1 MIQLIRPEMEK
12 ILKKP
17 QMFVNDTQDVV
28 LVKITSVTNPK
39 NPTLLMVGKD
49 DFDGRFYIVI
59 EDNDTSEDIYPEG
72 KETLYSKFM
81 SIYNDLVMKDELIT
95 ILYKASVNANVA
107 PEFHADD
114 GTTVE
119 LTQPVIDMINN
130 ILEQAYLPFLA
141 EVVIDNGYRK
151 QKGVK

>member
-1 MIQLIRPEMEK
+1 MIKIVNENWEK

-17 QMFVNDTQDVV
+17 NADVSDDQDIV
-28 LVKITSVTNPK
+28 LVKITPVSSK
-39 NPTLLMVGKD
+39 NNSTLLMVGKD
-49 DFDGRFYIVI
+49 VMDGRNYIVI
-59 EDNDTSEDIYPEG
+59 EDNETSEDIYLEG
-72 KETLYSKFM
+72 KETLYNKFM
-81 SIYNDLVMKDELIT
+81 SIYKDLSLKDELLT
-95 ILYKASVNANVA
+95 ILHTASVNANVA
-107 PEFHADD
+107 PEFHSDN
-114 GTTVE
+114 GTTIE